1 MRKQRLLTGIAG
13 ILMAFLFTGCNT
25 SSVEEW
31 VDEVVEDINGQIP
44 DNTFL
49 PVESVSEEKYVYGQ
63 LTEEE
68 QLVYDEMLDAILN
81 HREEV
86 AVATLDKDV
95 LAKMYEAIMADY
107 GGLFWVDGYS
117 YTEYSRAGVLTGLK
131 FDTLVRTVNYDLN
144 AENNQNIIS
153 VFLEGRTVCQGY
165 ACATKYLMDLLG
177 IPCTIVTGTANGEPH
192 AWNLIELD
200 GAYYYMVIQLPTVRM
215 TSEM

>member
-1 MRKQRLLTGIAG
+1 MRKQRLLTGITG
-13 ILMAFLFTGCNT
+13 ILMAFLLAGCDT

-44 DNTFL
+44 DNTLL

-95 LAKMYEAIMADY
+95 LAKIYEAIMADY
-107 GGLFWVDGYS
+107 G
-117 YTEYSRAGVLTGLK
+117 
-131 FDTLVRTVNYDLN
+131 
-144 AENNQNIIS
+144 
-153 VFLEGRTVCQGY
+153 
-165 ACATKYLMDLLG
+165 
-177 IPCTIVTGTANGEPH
+177 
-192 AWNLIELD
+192 
-200 GAYYYMVIQLPTVRM
+200 
-215 TSEM
+215 

>member
-44 DNTFL
+44 DNTLL

-86 AVATLDKDV
+86 TVATLDKDV
-95 LAKMYEAIMADY
+95 LAKMYEEIMADY

-117 YTEYSRAGVLTGLK
+117 YTEYSRAGVLTGLM
-131 FDTLVRTVNYDLN
+131 F
-144 AENNQNIIS
+144 A
-153 VFLEGRTVCQGY
+153 
-165 ACATKYLMDLLG
+165 
-177 IPCTIVTGTANGEPH
+177 P
-192 AWNLIELD
+192 
-200 GAYYYMVIQLPTVRM
+200 
-215 TSEM
+215 

>member
-86 AVATLDKDV
+86 AVAT
-95 LAKMYEAIMADY
+95 I
-107 GGLFWVDGYS
+107 
-117 YTEYSRAGVLTGLK
+117 
-131 FDTLVRTVNYDLN
+131 
-144 AENNQNIIS
+144 
-153 VFLEGRTVCQGY
+153 
-165 ACATKYLMDLLG
+165 
-177 IPCTIVTGTANGEPH
+177 
-192 AWNLIELD
+192 
-200 GAYYYMVIQLPTVRM
+200 
-215 TSEM
+215 

>member
-1 MRKQRLLTGIAG
+1 MRKQRLITGIAG

-44 DNTFL
+44 DNTLL

-117 YTEYSRAGVLTGLK
+117 YTEYSCAGVLTGLK
-131 FDTLVRTVNYDLN
+131 FAPKYTMDETARQETQAAIDEKVDVLLGGISSEDSDYQKARFIFDTLVRTVNYDLN

-165 ACATKYLMDLLG
+165 ALS
-177 IPCTIVTGTANGEPH
+177 
-192 AWNLIELD
+192 LIH
-200 GAYYYMVIQLPTVRM
+200 I
-215 TSEM
+215 